1 MTYRT
6 ASAADV
12 RAIVALVQSAYR
24 GEASRAGWTTEAD
37 LLDGQRTDIEA
48 VTTLI
53 RAPASCILLGE
64 RAGELLVTAHL
75 EHRDATCH
83 FGMFAV
89 RPDWQGKGLGHAML
103 AEAER
108 IARDEWGCREMQMTV
123 ITLRTELIAWYERR
137 GYRRT
142 GVFKPFPYGDAR
154 FGLPKRDDLR
164 MEVLRK
170 PLRKQAAEKLTETA
184 KSVSES
190 RNPGSK

>member
-1 MTYRT
+1 MEPMMYRT
-6 ASAADV
+6 ASADDV

-37 LLDGQRTDIEA
+37 LLDGQRTDVDEVA
-48 VTTLI
+48 ALI
-53 RAPASCILLGE
+53 GASASRILLCEQG
-64 RAGELLVTAHL
+64 GVLLASAHL
-75 EHRDATCH
+75 EKHAATCH

-89 RPDWQGKGLGHAML
+89 RPDRQGSGLGQAML

-108 IARDEWGCREMQMTV
+108 MARDEWGCREMQMTV

-164 MEVLRK
+164 MELLRK
-170 PLRKQAAEKLTETA
+170 PLQ
-184 KSVSES
+184 
-190 RNPGSK
+190 

>member
-1 MTYRT
+1 MTDSQPESLTYRT
-6 ASAADV
+6 ASADDV
-12 RAIVALVQSAYR
+12 QAIVALVQSAYR

-37 LLDGQRTDIEA
+37 LLDGQRTDVGEVA
-48 VTTLI
+48 ALI
-53 RAPASCILLGE
+53 GAPVSRILLCEQG
-64 RAGELLVTAHL
+64 GVLLASAHL
-75 EHRDATCH
+75 EKHDASCH

-89 RPDWQGKGLGHAML
+89 RPDRQGGGLGQAML

-142 GVFKPFPYGDAR
+142 GVFKSFPYGDAR

-164 MEVLRK
+164 MELLRK
-170 PLRKQAAEKLTETA
+170 PLR
-184 KSVSES
+184 
-190 RNPGSK
+190 

>member
-1 MTYRT
+1 MMDSKPESLTYRT
-6 ASAADV
+6 ASADDMH
-12 RAIVALVQSAYR
+12 AIVALVQSAYR

-37 LLDGQRTDIEA
+37 LLDGQRTDADEVA
-48 VTTLI
+48 ALI
-53 RAPASCILLGE
+53 NAPASRILLCEQG
-64 RAGELLVTAHL
+64 GVLLASAHL
-75 EHRDATCH
+75 EKHDASCH

-89 RPDWQGKGLGHAML
+89 RPDRQGGGLGQAML

-108 IARDEWGCREMQMTV
+108 MARDEWGCHVMQMTV

-164 MEVLRK
+164 MELLRK
-170 PLRKQAAEKLTETA
+170 PLQ
-184 KSVSES
+184 
-190 RNPGSK
+190 

>member
-1 MTYRT
+1 MTDGKPESLTYRA
-6 ASAADV
+6 ASADDV

-37 LLDGQRTDIEA
+37 LLDGQRTDADA
-48 VTTLI
+48 VAALI
-53 RAPASCILLGE
+53 GAPASRILLCEQGG
-64 RAGELLVTAHL
+64 AVLATAHL
-75 EHRDATCH
+75 EKQAVTCH

-89 RPDWQGKGLGHAML
+89 RPDRQGGGLGRAML
-103 AEAER
+103 AAAER
-108 IARDEWGCREMQMTV
+108 MARDEWGCREMQMTV

-164 MEVLRK
+164 LEVLRK
-170 PLRKQAAEKLTETA
+170 PLR
-184 KSVSES
+184 
-190 RNPGSK
+190 

>member
-1 MTYRT
+1 MEPMMYRT
-6 ASAADV
+6 AGADDV

-37 LLDGQRTDIEA
+37 LLDGQRTDVDEVA
-48 VTTLI
+48 ALI
-53 RAPASCILLGE
+53 GASASRILLCEQG
-64 RAGELLVTAHL
+64 GVLLASAHL
-75 EHRDATCH
+75 EKHAATCH

-89 RPDWQGKGLGHAML
+89 RPDRQGSGLGQAML

-108 IARDEWGCREMQMTV
+108 MARDEWGCREMQMTV

-164 MEVLRK
+164 MELLRK
-170 PLRKQAAEKLTETA
+170 PLQ
-184 KSVSES
+184 
-190 RNPGSK
+190 